1 MKFAV
6 SALAL
11 PVELGPISQEVGGLK
26 YQGPVRHPFP
36 FGPTSQ
42 EVGES
47 NHRSMPNQR
56 GLLYV
61 PPVTNNG
68 HGLGHGVGKKRTGW
82 AVCINPKGR
91 APGWETRP
99 VQDEI
104 HSDDGQDRA
113 LQRGSFRQIRWKNI
127 ACPACAGVSVC
138 GILMQRPLEG
148 CDARS
153 ACIALTGICALRKH
167 ACRAGKV
174 SGARPLAQRK

>member
-1 MKFAV
+1 MPERPTSQEVGGLKFAV

-68 HGLGHGVGKKRTGW
+68 HGLGHGVGKKRTG
-82 AVCINPKGR
+82 
-91 APGWETRP
+91 
-99 VQDEI
+99 
-104 HSDDGQDRA
+104 
-113 LQRGSFRQIRWKNI
+113 
-127 ACPACAGVSVC
+127 
-138 GILMQRPLEG
+138 
-148 CDARS
+148 
-153 ACIALTGICALRKH
+153 
-167 ACRAGKV
+167 
-174 SGARPLAQRK
+174 